1 MSGQD
6 ALFVAVRAMGFGEI
20 GAKTLLKI
28 VLDRGKDAFGE
39 KSRGEERRGEG
50 PAPEF
55 LTIKPMS
62 HLGKQRRRREGGTA
76 WQKRRFVV

>member
-39 KSRGEERRGEG
+39 KSRGEERRGEERG
-50 PAPEF
+50 PPR
-55 LTIKPMS
+55 S
-62 HLGKQRRRREGGTA
+62 S
-76 WQKRRFVV
+76 

>member
-39 KSRGEERRGEG
+39 KSRGEEKRGARPG
-50 PAPEF
+50 VLDHQAHA
-55 LTIKPMS
+55 I
-62 HLGKQRRRREGGTA
+62 LGQAAKTSRGRDGLAET
-76 WQKRRFVV
+76 KI